1 MQKKFCALAVAQ
13 KPSQNFRASNT
24 SPIASQ
30 ISACSRH
37 AQSRRS
43 QRFQQKSLCAS
54 VYRQPPPFLPPIEDA
69 AAQFSRHRCWLP
81 KLPPLPVSHLSRPAC
96 KFDVCIAA
104 AAAHQASPP
113 PSAQVVG
120 VLPSVEAAVSSSSS
134 SLQHC
139 PLRSGRGDLPSGAYI
154 TLQIE

>member
-1 MQKKFCALAVAQ
+1 MQKKFRAPTIAQ
-13 KPSQNFRASNT
+13 EPSQNFRASNT
-24 SPIASQ
+24 SPIVSQ
-30 ISACSRH
+30 ISACSRR

-43 QRFQQKSLCAS
+43 RRSQQKSLCAG
-54 VYRQPPPFLPPIEDA
+54 VYRQPPPFLPPVEDA

-81 KLPPLPVSHLSRPAC
+81 KLPPQPVSHLSRSAC
-96 KFDVCIAA
+96 KFAVCIAA

-154 TLQIE
+154 SLQIE